1 MATLSPA
8 RALSAES
15 SFGGPAAADTF
26 DVIASLSSTPPT
38 SIADSSSITTDA
50 AVTTPKAEIATTHAN
65 LFEPKIA
72 HDGFELDATATE
84 PPQGTPD
91 PALPTIGLVD
101 PIAHSSPTHSTP
113 TTTPRAQ
120 RTRRNRLSEPIYNLS
135 KLSGTDGHGKRRSK
149 GDLVSN
155 RRRRTTTAIT
165 RLGPDVEA
173 EDSADEDP
181 YAFSEDSPRSAMRS
195 GITSAE
201 TTPKKQRSIK
211 VGAKKII
218 LSPKRTLTRSAGPI
232 AIPAP
237 AKPSKLGKR
246 SRGVFE
252 EEQSSVPRELR
263 RLQDTKEF
271 QGIDDKP
278 VLHTVWAN
286 GKFVDPNAPP
296 PRKKAKV
303 KESKKVVKEPEPI
316 STPATE
322 ADLPPVKTRRVKKW
336 LPFGLYAG
344 QDYPVDP
351 MKGLTAA
358 EKKAFAHLPEL
369 APSEKINT
377 VLPPPQFAGLRLL
390 IQGRGFQLPFDVC
403 NPLPPGQPKPKD
415 WRNQTKNRFIGD
427 ARAIWKKTPHLQD
440 YQSNCVCT
448 PEDGC
453 GESCQNRI
461 MLYECDHTNC
471 NVGIEHCQNRAFARL
486 TERTKAGG
494 KYRVGVEVIKT
505 DDRGHGIR
513 ANRCFE
519 PNQIIMEYTG
529 EIITEEECDRRM
541 NEKYK
546 DNECYYLMLFDQNMI
561 IDATTG
567 SIARFVNH
575 SCKPNCQMI
584 KWIVSGQ
591 PRMALF
597 AGDKPIQ
604 TGDELTYDYNF
615 DPFSA
620 KNVQKC
626 LCGSENCRGVLGPKP
641 KEIKPPKPSQ
651 ELKKGAKKTL
661 KGTKGRGLVSGSGE
675 KGPKTPLKKRK
686 IKTPAKVQTKKAP
699 KGPIKTIKAAT
710 AAMMV
715 KKTVSTIS
723 VKSKAKTAGRKT
735 KVATIR
741 KTSVVKAVAK
751 GKQASPKKTA
761 AKKTVATKT
770 SNTMIVAA
778 GTEKS
783 KAKKVVSPTKAKKVV
798 SSTKAKGAG
807 TLNKAKKPAT
817 GLVKPRKL
825 TTKVTKPTSPNK
837 KVVKVKAAGVPGSR
851 GRITKPTIKLLQSP
865 KAASTIS
872 VEARAALDAVFSN
885 VP

>member
-1 MATLSPA
+1 
-8 RALSAES
+8 
-15 SFGGPAAADTF
+15 
-26 DVIASLSSTPPT
+26 
-38 SIADSSSITTDA
+38 
-50 AVTTPKAEIATTHAN
+50 
-65 LFEPKIA
+65 
-72 HDGFELDATATE
+72 
-84 PPQGTPD
+84 
-91 PALPTIGLVD
+91 
-101 PIAHSSPTHSTP
+101 
-113 TTTPRAQ
+113 
-120 RTRRNRLSEPIYNLS
+120 
-135 KLSGTDGHGKRRSK
+135 
-149 GDLVSN
+149 
-155 RRRRTTTAIT
+155 
-165 RLGPDVEA
+165 
-173 EDSADEDP
+173 
-181 YAFSEDSPRSAMRS
+181 
-195 GITSAE
+195 
-201 TTPKKQRSIK
+201 
-211 VGAKKII
+211 
-218 LSPKRTLTRSAGPI
+218 
-232 AIPAP
+232 
-237 AKPSKLGKR
+237 
-246 SRGVFE
+246 
-252 EEQSSVPRELR
+252 LR

-271 QGIDDKP
+271 QGIDDRP

-303 KESKKVVKEPEPI
+303 KEAKKEVKVAVQDVVPAVEVEA
-316 STPATE
+316 TP
-322 ADLPPVKTRRVKKW
+322 VNTRRVKKW

-351 MKGLTAA
+351 MKGLTTS
-358 EKKAFAHLPEL
+358 EKKAFANLPEL
-369 APSEKINT
+369 APAEKINS

-390 IQGRGFQLPFDVC
+390 IQGRDFQLPFDIC

-415 WRNQTKNRFIGD
+415 WRTMTKNRFIGD

-494 KYRVGVEVIKT
+494 KFRVGVEVIKT
-505 DDRGHGIR
+505 DDRGYGIR

-529 EIITEEECDRRM
+529 EIITEDECDRRM

-575 SCKPNCQMI
+575 SCRPNCQMI

-597 AGDKPIQ
+597 AGDRPIQ

-626 LCGSENCRGVLGPKP
+626 LCGADNCRGVLGPKP
-641 KEIKPPKPSQ
+641 KEVKPPKPPQ
-651 ELKKGAKKTL
+651 ELKKGSKKS
-661 KGTKGRGLVSGSGE
+661 TKRKLGLVSGSGE
-675 KGPKTPLKKRK
+675 KSSQTPLKKRK
-686 IKTPAKVQTKKAP
+686 VKTPAKLQGKKPA

-715 KKTVSTIS
+715 KKSVSKVS
-723 VKSKAKTAGRKT
+723 VKSKAGAGAKA

-741 KTSVVKAVAK
+741 KTSVVKTVTKGEAATTKAK
-751 GKQASPKKTA
+751 SFTKNASPKKTMT
-761 AKKTVATKT
+761 KKASSTT
-770 SNTMIVAA
+770 IVAA
-778 GTEKS
+778 GADKLKKKKEASPVKPKKS
-783 KAKKVVSPTKAKKVV
+783 MSV
-798 SSTKAKGAG
+798 AKGKG
-807 TLNKAKKPAT
+807 VGVLGKPKKTAP
-817 GLVKPRKL
+817 VKVRKL
-825 TTKVTKPTSPNK
+825 TTKVTKTATPKNTLKSKALPA
-837 KVVKVKAAGVPGSR
+837 VKARSSK
-851 GRITKPTIKLLQSP
+851 TTIKLVKSP
-865 KAASTIS
+865 KASSSIS
-872 VEARAALDAVFSN
+872 VEAQAALDDVFSN

>member
-1 MATLSPA
+1 MDALSPA
-8 RALSAES
+8 RAVSAES
-15 SFGGPAAADTF
+15 TYGEPAAADTF

-38 SIADSSSITTDA
+38 SVADSSSVTHDA
-50 AVTTPKAEIATTHAN
+50 ALGSPKLEVVAVPIDTLESHDALTGADIDATMTETTPGALDIA
-65 LFEPKIA
+65 I
-72 HDGFELDATATE
+72 
-84 PPQGTPD
+84 
-91 PALPTIGLVD
+91 PTIGLID
-101 PIAHSSPTHSTP
+101 PIAHSSPLQSTP
-113 TTTPRAQ
+113 TASPRAQ
-120 RTRRNRLSEPIYNLS
+120 RTRRSRVSEPIYNLS

-149 GDLVSN
+149 GDVVSQ

-165 RLGPDVEA
+165 RLESEA
-173 EDSADEDP
+173 EDDADP
-181 YAFSEDSPRSAMRS
+181 YAFSEDSPRSMSRTGTAS
-195 GITSAE
+195 VNA
-201 TTPKKQRSIK
+201 TPKKQGSIK

-218 LSPKRTLTRSAGPI
+218 LSPKRTTTRSAGPVV
-232 AIPAP
+232 AQAQ
-237 AKPSKLGKR
+237 AKTTKLGKR
-246 SRGVFE
+246 KREAF
-252 EEQSSVPRELR
+252 EQSQASLPRELR

-271 QGIDDKP
+271 QGIDDRP

-303 KESKKVVKEPEPI
+303 KEPKKETKTVEPEV
-316 STPATE
+316 TPAVE
-322 ADLPPVKTRRVKKW
+322 AEAPAVKTRRVKKW

-351 MKGLTAA
+351 MKGLTAS
-358 EKKAFAHLPEL
+358 EKKAFANLPEL
-369 APSEKINT
+369 APAEKINF

-390 IQGRGFQLPFDVC
+390 IQGRDFQLPFDIC

-415 WRNQTKNRFIGD
+415 WRTMTKNRFIGD

-505 DDRGHGIR
+505 EDRGYGIR

-529 EIITEEECDRRM
+529 EIITEDECDRRM

-575 SCKPNCQMI
+575 SCRPNCQMI

-626 LCGSENCRGVLGPKP
+626 LCGADNCRGVLGPKP
-641 KEIKPPKPSQ
+641 KEVKPPKVPQ

-661 KGTKGRGLVSGSGE
+661 KGTKRKLGQISGAGG
-675 KGPKTPLKKRK
+675 KGSQTPLKKRK
-686 IKTPAKVQTKKAP
+686 IKTAAKTQVKKPA

-710 AAMMV
+710 AAMLV
-715 KKTVSTIS
+715 KKSVSKVS
-723 VKSKAKTAGRKT
+723 VKSKASAGAKT

-741 KTSVVKAVAK
+741 KTSVVKTVAK
-751 GKQASPKKTA
+751 GKAATKASSVAKKASPKKTIT
-761 AKKTVATKT
+761 KKTSSST
-770 SNTMIVAA
+770 IVAA
-778 GTEKS
+778 SADKPKTKKS
-783 KAKKVVSPTKAKKVV
+783 TSPTKPKKNAIAAK
-798 SSTKAKGAG
+798 TKGAG
-807 TLNKAKKPAT
+807 ALGKPKKTTT
-817 GLVKPRKL
+817 GPPRYE
-825 TTKVTKPTSPNK
+825 S
-837 KVVKVKAAGVPGSR
+837 
-851 GRITKPTIKLLQSP
+851 
-865 KAASTIS
+865 
-872 VEARAALDAVFSN
+872 
-885 VP
+885 